1 MDFKIKALKLV
12 ENGQYCFDI
21 TDYAANEFNDISAG
35 LIASKDLG
43 YIYKIAIERSFRR
56 DTYGSPKKVLVS
68 ALTPLGKEWL
78 KNQALTQT
86 DQNTEKQIQNKFKT
100 IKPMLRTI
108 GKTLGVIAATIAVFG
123 TLIGITVD
131 WDNFT
136 RIAAEWSKKLL

>member
-1 MDFKIKALKLV
+1 MDLKIKALKLV
-12 ENGQYCFDI
+12 ENGQSCFDI

-43 YIYKIAIERSFRR
+43 YIHKIAIERSFRR
-56 DTYGSPKKVLVS
+56 DTYGSPKKVLVG
-68 ALTPLGKEWL
+68 ALTASGKEWL
-78 KNQALTQT
+78 KKQALTQT
-86 DQNTEKQIQNKFKT
+86 DQHAEKKIQNRFKT

-108 GKTLGVIAATIAVFG
+108 SKIFGVIAAIVTGFA

-136 RIAAEWSKKLL
+136 KMAVEWSKKLL